1 MINLGFDE
9 INQAISVEDLFEP
22 VRQSFIDYS
31 SEKLIAAPIEL
42 FHFSNGGDAHIK
54 MAAIDGY
61 EYFSVKVATMF
72 PGNLQQGIPATN
84 GAIFLFNARTGEP
97 TAILRDR
104 RLLTDLRTA
113 AAGAVATDFF
123 SHPAADTLTIIG
135 TGKQAYFQCVAL
147 SKVRKLSK
155 IVIHGRNA
163 GHATQLKERL
173 ETELTNVRVVCNDEA
188 EAAVRASAMII
199 AATSAKEPIVKGA
212 WLQKGQHI
220 TAIGAD
226 DTFKKEL
233 DEDCFAVADHIYVD
247 SLTLNANCGEYAG
260 ALAKNQYLQQKTK
273 ELGTIFKNNERSP
286 EPAAITLVKLV
297 GLGVQD
303 LAACSVVLNKLLV
316 A

>member
-22 VRQSFIDYS
+22 VKQSFVDYS

-61 EYFSVKVATMF
+61 DFFSVKVATMF

-97 TAILRDR
+97 TAILRDK

-123 SHPAADTLTIIG
+123 SDPAADALTVIG
-135 TGKQAYFQCVAL
+135 TGKQAYYQCVAL
-147 SKVRKLSK
+147 SKVRRLSK
-155 IVIHGRNA
+155 VIIHGRNA
-163 GHATQLKERL
+163 GNAAQLKERL
-173 ETELTNVRVVCNDEA
+173 EAELVNVQVVCVDDA
-188 EAAVRASAMII
+188 EKAVRASPMII
-199 AATSAKEPIVKGA
+199 TATSAKEPIVKGA
-212 WLQKGQHI
+212 WLNKGQHV
-220 TAIGAD
+220 TALGAD

-247 SLTLNANCGEYAG
+247 SLTLNANCGEFAG
-260 ALAKNQYLQQKTK
+260 AVVKNPYLQQKTK
-273 ELGTIFKNNERSP
+273 ELGTIFKSNERLQH
-286 EPAAITLVKLV
+286 AGTITLVKLV